1 MGFKAGGRGGWAS
14 FRLTH
19 RLAGVTESVPSA
31 QPLMRWALGM
41 GSRVTQVQRL
51 LRFSGGGRPSL
62 SSLPSE

>member
-1 MGFKAGGRGGWAS
+1 MGFKAGGWAS

-31 QPLMRWALGM
+31 QPLMSWALGM

-51 LRFSGGGRPSL
+51 LRFSGGGAAGRVFLL
-62 SSLPSE
+62 S